1 MDSHGWR
8 LVYQTIRKVDR
19 QVPKFGRRPTYPD
32 TLIVA
37 MYVWSVAHDRPLCWA
52 CDRRN
57 YNSCFRPRRLPS
69 VSQFCK
75 RIKTERCDAIL
86 QRVHEVLSHIE
97 WPTDVSFIDGRALRV
112 GPDSKDPEAVAGRAP
127 GGFTR
132 GYKLHAW
139 ATEDGRIPVWSVM
152 PLNVNEKRVAREM
165 LRYRR
170 AEELVLADA
179 QYDATWF
186 YDYVADDG
194 GCLLT
199 PLPLNAGKG
208 HKVQSSVRIHAAHA
222 WQGLAG
228 YVYRKRAAIERIFAQ
243 QSAYG
248 GGLAPLPPWVR
259 RLDRVR
265 RWVGAKLIIYHARWN
280 LRKKAC

>member
-1 MDSHGWR
+1 
-8 LVYQTIRKVDR
+8 
-19 QVPKFGRRPTYPD
+19 
-32 TLIVA
+32 
-37 MYVWSVAHDRPLCWA
+37 
-52 CDRRN
+52 
-57 YNSCFRPRRLPS
+57 
-69 VSQFCK
+69 
-75 RIKTERCDAIL
+75 
-86 QRVHEVLSHIE
+86 
-97 WPTDVSFIDGRALRV
+97 
-112 GPDSKDPEAVAGRAP
+112 
-127 GGFTR
+127 
-132 GYKLHAW
+132 
-139 ATEDGRIPVWSVM
+139 M

-165 LRYRR
+165 LRFRR

-179 QYDATWF
+179 QYDATWL

-208 HKVQSSVRIHAAHA
+208 HKVQSSARIHAAHA
-222 WQGLAG
+222 WRGLAG
-228 YVYRKRAAIERIFAQ
+228 YVYHKRAAIERFFAQ

-280 LRKKAC
+280 IRKKACYTDSD